1 MAGGLRYL
9 NDRQQWMMNHPGPL
23 QPGQQPNPPGGNTP
37 SAAPQTTQVGGYNV
51 PGANPPQQVVQ
62 PGMPGQ
68 LDMIARQ
75 LGMGGYGDMAGIR
88 QHMDQFYKPM
98 SMPNYGAT
106 PIPQPSNNMQGPNPK
121 ATTPWENSPW
131 AQAQA
136 AARGQQP
143 ARQMPSG
150 GGWFDRWNAGRK

>member
-1 MAGGLRYL
+1 MSGGLRFL

-23 QPGQQPNPPGGNTP
+23 QPGQQPASNTP
-37 SAAPQTTQVGGYNV
+37 NTPAAPQFTQVGGYNV
-51 PGANPPQQVVQ
+51 PGANPPQQIVQ

-75 LGMGGYGDMAGIR
+75 LSMGGYGDQAGIR

-106 PIPQPSNNMQGPNPK
+106 PIPQQPSPG
-121 ATTPWENSPW
+121 TPFP
-131 AQAQA
+131 APG
-136 AARGQQP
+136 GQQQQQP
-143 ARQMPSG
+143 MQNRPTMPTWRDIYAGGAR
-150 GGWFDRWNAGRK
+150 R